1 MRASAG
7 GERCTLPGQ
16 AWPPW
21 RPWEPWPRALGS
33 FTQGNTQSQGH
44 RRGLR
49 PFKEGASG
57 PGAHPGRTEADLG
70 SQGTKPDTEEAGG
83 RGRGSSGVTGQV
95 LPRTVLCVPQEQV
108 LLAQTGSLCKEGH
121 TSSDRS

>member
-1 MRASAG
+1 MRASAE

-70 SQGTKPDTEEAGG
+70 TRALSLTPKRQGVEEGAA
-83 RGRGSSGVTGQV
+83 
-95 LPRTVLCVPQEQV
+95 QE
-108 LLAQTGSLCKEGH
+108 
-121 TSSDRS
+121 